1 MTSLATSQMLINGLS
16 SRPSVVERRRDGLRS
31 LLRRLAEIAQGDTAR
46 RSLAGL
52 PPHLRRDIGLGDIDV
67 LDL

>member
-1 MTSLATSQMLINGLS
+1 MTTLTSSHVLVDGLS
-16 SRPSVVERRRDGLRS
+16 PRLPATERRDGLRS
-31 LLRRLAEIAQGDTAR
+31 LLRRLAAIAQLDTSR
-46 RSLAGL
+46 RTLAGL

>member
-1 MTSLATSQMLINGLS
+1 MTSLAATQMLINGLS
-16 SRPSVVERRRDGLRS
+16 SRSSIAERREGVRGL
-31 LLRRLAEIAQGDTAR
+31 LGRLASIAQADTAR

-52 PPHLRRDIGLGDIDV
+52 PPHLRRDIGLGDIDI

>member
-1 MTSLATSQMLINGLS
+1 MTSLAASQMLINGIS
-16 SRPSVVERRRDGLRS
+16 SRPSNVEHRRDGIRS
-31 LLRRLAEIAQGDTAR
+31 LLGRLADIARRDTAR

>member
-1 MTSLATSQMLINGLS
+1 MTTLTASQLIIDGLS
-16 SRPSVVERRRDGLRS
+16 PRPSAIERRDGLRG
-31 LLRRLAEIAQGDTAR
+31 LLGRLASVVQADTAR